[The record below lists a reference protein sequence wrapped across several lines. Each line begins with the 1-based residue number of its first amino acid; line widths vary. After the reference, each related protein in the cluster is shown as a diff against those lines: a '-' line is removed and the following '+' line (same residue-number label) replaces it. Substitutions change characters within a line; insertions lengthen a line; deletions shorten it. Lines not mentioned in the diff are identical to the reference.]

1 MFFIK
6 RKELVV
12 DAFCSE
18 SFAHAYKET
27 PIEYAYKFYPKWWKD
42 LEYSK
47 FNFDKMI
54 RIQTMKN
61 CTGLIDH
68 YKHGLIIPLWCD
80 LAIKINENG
89 EYYYQYQFSDNVS
102 KIKHH
107 DYKQRIDFYKNYINL
122 KIESPWKLKTKE
134 KINFVAIE
142 PFWNNDNIKDIV
154 FTSGTLNFNDQNA
167 THMQLL
173 IEQKNQNIMI
183 PFKQPMM
190 HLIPM
195 SEKKIVLKKHLISD
209 KEYLDRFLN
218 YTDSTFLGKYQKRRV
233 YKKCPFGFS

>member
-6 RKELVV
+6 RKELIV

-18 SFAHAYKET
+18 AFAHAYKEAS
-27 PIEYAYKFYPKWWKD
+27 IEYAYKFYPKWWKN
-42 LEYSK
+42 LENSQ
-47 FNFDKMI
+47 FNFDDMRLEKS
-54 RIQTMKN
+54 MKN

-68 YKHGLIIPLWCD
+68 YKNGLIIPLWCD
-80 LAIKINENG
+80 LAIKTTDKHDNWS
-89 EYYYQYQFSDNVS
+89 YQFSDNIS
-102 KIKHH
+102 KIKRHPIN
-107 DYKQRIDFYKNYINL
+107 QRGDFYKNYTNL

-142 PFWNNDNIKDIV
+142 PFWNNENIKDIV
-154 FTSGTLNFNDQNA
+154 FTSGTLNFNDQFA

-173 IEQKNQNIMI
+173 IEEKNQNILI

-209 KEYLDRFLN
+209 KEYLDRFIN
-218 YTDSTFLGKYQKRRV
+218 YTDTTFLGKYTKRRF

>member
-18 SFAHAYKET
+18 QFAHAYKSA

-42 LEYSK
+42 LEYTK
-47 FNFDKMI
+47 FNFDEMA
-54 RIQTMKN
+54 REATMKT

-68 YKHGLIIPLWCD
+68 YKNGLIIPLWCD
-80 LAIKINENG
+80 LAIKIDENDHWF
-89 EYYYQYQFSDNVS
+89 YQFADKLS
-102 KIKHH
+102 KINRHPS
-107 DYKQRIDFYKNYINL
+107 YQRGDFYKNYINL
-122 KIESPWKLKTKE
+122 KIDSPWKLRTKE

-154 FTSGTLNFNDQNA
+154 FTCGTFNFNDQHT
-167 THMQLL
+167 THMQVMF
-173 IEQKNQNIMI
+173 EPKNQNIMI

-209 KEYLDRFLN
+209 KEYLDKFLN
-218 YTDSTFLGKYQKRRV
+218 YTDTTFLGKYTKRRA

>member
-18 SFAHAYKET
+18 NFSHAYNEA

-42 LEYSK
+42 LEYTK
-47 FNFDKMI
+47 FNFDKMA
-54 RIQTMKN
+54 REATMKT

-68 YKHGLIIPLWCD
+68 YKNGLIIPLWSD
-80 LAIKINENG
+80 LAIKIIENG
-89 EYYYQYQFSDNVS
+89 EYHYKFSDKLSKVS
-102 KIKHH
+102 HH
-107 DYKQRIDFYKNYINL
+107 ISNQRVNFYMNYINL
-122 KIESPWKLKTKE
+122 KVESPWKLRTKE
-134 KINFVAIE
+134 NINFVAID

-154 FTSGTLNFNDQNA
+154 FTPGTLNFNDQHS

-173 IEQKNQNIMI
+173 FEQTNQNIMI

-209 KEYLDRFLN
+209 KEYLDKFLS
-218 YTDSTFLGKYQKRRV
+218 YTETTFLGKYTKRRS